1 MNAKVKPSGGKRGRL
16 DLLLVARGLAE
27 SRERAQAL
35 ILAGL
40 VEVDGKRVSKAG
52 EGVRSE
58 ARLLVTGPDHPY
70 VGRGGVKL
78 AGALDRFGIDPS
90 GRIALDVG
98 ASTGGFTDCLLQ
110 RGAARVYSLDV
121 GSGQLH
127 DRLRRD
133 PRVLVLD
140 RLNARNLRPDA
151 LPGRVSLATVDVSFI
166 SLRLILP
173 PVLALLDGTDAAD
186 LVPLVKPQFEV
197 GRDDV
202 GRGGIVRDPAL
213 QRGALEAV
221 AAAAVAAGLAVRGA
235 CASPITGMEGN
246 REFFLHLT
254 PGEGGLDADARG
266 RLFGGIVDVGH
277 GPAGAD

>member
-1 MNAKVKPSGGKRGRL
+1 MNAKAKPSGGKRGRL

-197 GRDDV
+197 GRREV
-202 GRGGIVRDPAL
+202 GKGGIVRD
-213 QRGALEAV
+213 RGLHRRVVGEILSLGLGL
-221 AAAAVAAGLAVRGA
+221 GLAVRDLCVSPLPGA
-235 CASPITGMEGN
+235 EGN
-246 REFFLHLT
+246 REYFVHFGT
-254 PGEGGLDADARG
+254 RNPSLDPREVAAR
-266 RLFGGIVDVGH
+266 IEE
-277 GPAGAD
+277 ATAE

>member
-197 GRDDV
+197 GRREV
-202 GRGGIVRDPAL
+202 GKGGIVRD
-213 QRGALEAV
+213 RGLHRRVVGEILSLGLGL
-221 AAAAVAAGLAVRGA
+221 GLAVRDLCVSPLPGA
-235 CASPITGMEGN
+235 EGN
-246 REFFLHLT
+246 REYFVHFGT
-254 PGEGGLDADARG
+254 RSPSLDPREVAAR
-266 RLFGGIVDVGH
+266 IEE
-277 GPAGAD
+277 ATAE